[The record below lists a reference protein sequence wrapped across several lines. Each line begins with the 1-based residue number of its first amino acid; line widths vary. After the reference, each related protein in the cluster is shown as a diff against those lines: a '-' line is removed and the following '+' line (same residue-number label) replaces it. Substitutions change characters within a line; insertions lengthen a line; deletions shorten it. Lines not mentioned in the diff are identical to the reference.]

1 MGKNNN
7 NNNNKK
13 SLNEDQTGKN
23 VMRTIRKS
31 CTKAKTRRAGRT
43 KTESA
48 ITRTTSLPMART
60 TSSTSHSSANT
71 GTDTEGTQN
80 EDQLEICV
88 SPQDTGIL
96 AGTTPKKRGF
106 VKNKNIPGIKS
117 RLGWSPSRFDDRIST
132 HNVNRHG
139 QRFREFPLRHEYITR
154 ADIDMIENL
163 NRNTYFFDV
172 NEDDLAQSRS
182 ITLKML
188 NNLEIIYRKVRR
200 GNRFSHYPN
209 ISRNVQRN
217 FRV

>member
-7 NNNNKK
+7 NNNKK
-13 SLNEDQTGKN
+13 PLNEEQTGTN

-31 CTKAKTRRAGRT
+31 CTKAKTKRAGK
-43 KTESA
+43 KTGST

-71 GTDTEGTQN
+71 GTDTEGGTQN

-88 SPQDTGIL
+88 SPQDTSIL
-96 AGTTPKKRGF
+96 DGTTPKKRGF

-117 RLGWSPSRFDDRIST
+117 RLGWTPSRFDDRIST

-200 GNRFSHYPN
+200 GNRFSHYPS